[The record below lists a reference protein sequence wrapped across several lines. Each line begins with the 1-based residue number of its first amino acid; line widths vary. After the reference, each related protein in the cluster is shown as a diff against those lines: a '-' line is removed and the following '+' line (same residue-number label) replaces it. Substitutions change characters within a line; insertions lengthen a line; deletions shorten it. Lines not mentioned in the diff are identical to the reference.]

1 MPEDLRARRLM
12 PPTPGSRG
20 PAYTSRA
27 PASSRSSSS
36 RRLFVLL
43 LLLLGLLIWPAPQ
56 AEQFIRAHLT
66 PGTIASL
73 LGNQVARLP
82 GGVED
87 FVPAG
92 GTHQYWQVGLGAG
105 DDSADASGM
114 RADIETRL
122 PQRVSQDTTNY
133 FWIGSYLRDRS
144 FIQAGYY
151 IPADHADQA
160 GWFYCA
166 FTPSRARGPCQYGA
180 LGSAGVNGSR
190 HTYTL
195 ESVQPGA
202 HWRVLMDGKLLG
214 QFAWTA
220 SDSGASLP
228 VIYAESS
235 GYAQHG
241 ATSQLGPVAIAGF
254 ATRHAGSASYVPAA
268 HLRVMYSAANVCPPY
283 GVQSDGHGGMLLGSG
298 LACPARF
305 SALA

>member
-12 PPTPGSRG
+12 PPAPGSRG
-20 PAYTSRA
+20 PSYTSRA
-27 PASSRSSSS
+27 PAPRRSSGS

-56 AEQFIRAHLT
+56 AEQFIRTPPT

-73 LGNQVARLP
+73 LGNQVARVP

-114 RADIETRL
+114 RAVIETRL

-133 FWIGSYLRDRS
+133 FWIGSYLRDRR

-160 GWFYCA
+160 GWFFCA

-180 LGSAGVNGSR
+180 LG
-190 HTYTL
+190 
-195 ESVQPGA
+195 
-202 HWRVLMDGKLLG
+202 
-214 QFAWTA
+214 
-220 SDSGASLP
+220 
-228 VIYAESS
+228 
-235 GYAQHG
+235 
-241 ATSQLGPVAIAGF
+241 
-254 ATRHAGSASYVPAA
+254 
-268 HLRVMYSAANVCPPY
+268 
-283 GVQSDGHGGMLLGSG
+283 
-298 LACPARF
+298 PARPNRPRPPHP
-305 SALA
+305 LHTPQPR